1 MSIPS
6 WAKVGAKV
14 VCINDAWVGRSAITI
29 EVGGVYTIAALRMQ
43 YGRTFLPDGR
53 LSSGHIVAELVEV
66 KNPYDRFY
74 PETAPGYALSR
85 FRPVK
90 TIEDDISEHFAQHLT
105 VRGSAPVEMAS

>member
-14 VCINDAWVGRSAITI
+14 VCVDDTPRLNRVSVHNGDF
-29 EVGGVYTIAALRMQ
+29 GGLTRGQIYTIRG
-43 YGRTFLPDGR
+43 YGSAG
-53 LSSGHIVAELVEV
+53 
-66 KNPYDRFY
+66 
-74 PETAPGYALSR
+74 GYATLVLSEIDRGIPENGFNPAR

-105 VRGSAPVEMAS
+105 VRGRAPVEMAS